1 MRSHPICLFLG
12 TRKCTLVL
20 KNEILCKEKNQMLN
34 VALNLKW
41 NPSGYLDIYFRGQ
54 CYGAE
59 EISYGTLLIKYL
71 SLASATISAFLLQ
84 PDQMCSENLVPP
96 EYVHLSKLLGMNL
109 SYLLSFYIALYIAT
123 KEYISA
129 KC

>member
-1 MRSHPICLFLG
+1 
-12 TRKCTLVL
+12 
-20 KNEILCKEKNQMLN
+20 MLN

-96 EYVHLSKLLGMNL
+96 EYVHLSKFL
-109 SYLLSFYIALYIAT
+109 SIFARLPR
-123 KEYISA
+123 E
-129 KC
+129 